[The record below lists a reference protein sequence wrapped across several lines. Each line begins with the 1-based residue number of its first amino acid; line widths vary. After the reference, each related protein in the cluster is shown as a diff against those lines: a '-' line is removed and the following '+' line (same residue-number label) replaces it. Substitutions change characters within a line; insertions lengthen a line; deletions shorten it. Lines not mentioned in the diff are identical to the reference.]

1 LASSTVKNGG
11 FVTAGKNRPI
21 WERHYPVTA
30 RDLLPPEPRAL
41 TALLDEAKHAFPD
54 RPCLT
59 LEDWTLNYGE
69 VAQLVARLGAGLAQ
83 LDFRMGDRIGYM
95 GPPHPLF
102 TLGCFAMWHIG
113 AVYVGLNPLYS
124 ADRLA
129 RQCLDSGLKAIITL
143 DEPGLLAKAHEIR
156 ELIGQ
161 PCQLLVASFRQD
173 PRQATETNEPFGQGN
188 IWAIANLL
196 AADASVE
203 RATFDP
209 VTQPAVLQFTGGT
222 TGTPK
227 AAVLTH
233 FNLLTNAAQMVSW
246 YPRLKPGCEVMLSA
260 APVTHAGGIG
270 PVQNFTVQLAGELVS
285 LPRFDPMTT
294 LDLIEKRKIT
304 ILLMAPTMAIAL
316 LEAARERSID
326 WSGVKCVQCG
336 AGPVPAELK
345 ARFLQATGHWITTL
359 YGMSETAPA
368 VVYSP
373 PDRMVAECTG
383 VPLPFTEIEIR
394 KVDDPHQRVAAGEV
408 GEICLRGPQVMK
420 EYWRNREATSEA
432 FVDGFFR
439 SGDLGLISED
449 GLVTVSDRLK
459 DIIIAGGYNIYPAD
473 VENAI
478 LGHPAVREVAVIGV
492 PDEYRGETAKA
503 IVSLRGEERLDLDE
517 LKKFLSGRL
526 SPMEIPTIL
535 SIVDE
540 IPRNENMKI
549 SRLDLRELERLAPR

>member
-1 LASSTVKNGG
+1 M
-11 FVTAGKNRPI
+11 TADKNRPV
-21 WERHYPVTA
+21 WERYYPATA
-30 RDLLPPEPRAL
+30 RDLALPEPRPL
-41 TALLDEAKHAFPD
+41 TALLDHSAYSFPD

-59 LEDWTLNYGE
+59 LEDWTLSYGE
-69 VAQLVARLGAGLAQ
+69 VTLLASRLGAGLAQ
-83 LDFRMGDRIGYM
+83 MVVMPGDRIGYM
-95 GPPHPLF
+95 GPPHPVF

-129 RQCLDSGLKAIITL
+129 GQCIDSGLKAIITL
-143 DEPGLLAKAHEIR
+143 DEPSLLAKAHQIR
-156 ELIGQ
+156 ELIEQ
-161 PCQLLVASFRQD
+161 PVSFLVGSFRKD
-173 PRQATETNEPFGQGN
+173 PREAIAPNHPFGPGGV
-188 IWAIANLL
+188 WAISDLL
-196 AADASVE
+196 AADAAVA

-246 YPRLKPGCEVMLSA
+246 YPQLEPGREVMLSA

-285 LPRFDPMTT
+285 LPRFDPMKT

-316 LEAARERSID
+316 LEAARERPID

-345 ARFLQATGHWITTL
+345 ARFMQATGHWVTTL

-373 PDRMVAECTG
+373 SDRALAEYTG
-383 VPLPFTEIEIR
+383 VPLPFTEVEIR
-394 KVDDPHQRVAAGEV
+394 KVNDPHQRAAVGEV

-420 EYWRNREATSEA
+420 GYWRNEEANSEA
-432 FVDGFFR
+432 IVDGFFR
-439 SGDLGLISED
+439 SGDLGSMNED
-449 GLVTVSDRLK
+449 GLLTVSDRLK

-473 VENAI
+473 VESAI
-478 LGHPAVREVAVIGV
+478 LGHPAVREAAVIGV

-503 IVSLRGEERLDLDE
+503 IVSLRAGEQLDLDE

>member
-1 LASSTVKNGG
+1 M
-11 FVTAGKNRPI
+11 TAGKNRPI
-21 WERHYPVTA
+21 WERHYPSTA
-30 RDLLPPEPRAL
+30 RGLSPPEPRAL
-41 TALLDEAKHAFPD
+41 TTLLDDAAHSFPD

-59 LEDWTLNYGE
+59 LEDWTLSYGD
-69 VAQLVARLGAGLAQ
+69 VAQLASRLGAGLAQ
-83 LDFRMGDRIGYM
+83 MGVRPGDRIGYM

-113 AVYVGLNPLYS
+113 AIYVGLNPLYS

-129 RQCLDSGLKAIITL
+129 GQCIDSGVKAIITL
-143 DEPGLLAKAHEIR
+143 DEPRLLAKGHQIR
-156 ELIGQ
+156 ELIEQ
-161 PCQLLVASFRQD
+161 PVPFLAGSFRKD
-173 PRQATETNEPFGQGN
+173 PREAIDPDEPFGQGDV
-188 IWAIANLL
+188 WPIAELL
-196 AADASVE
+196 AADAAVE

-209 VTQPAVLQFTGGT
+209 ATQPAVLQFTGGT
-222 TGTPK
+222 SGTPK

-246 YPRLKPGCEVMLSA
+246 YPQLKPGREVMLSA

-285 LPRFDPMTT
+285 LPRFDPMKT
-294 LDLIEKRKIT
+294 LDLIEERKIT

-316 LEAARERSID
+316 LEAARERPID

-373 PDRMVAECTG
+373 SDPTLAECTG
-383 VPLPFTEIEIR
+383 VPLPFTQVEIR
-394 KVDDPHQRVAAGEV
+394 QIDDPHQRAATGEV

-420 EYWRNREATSEA
+420 EYWGNPEATSKA

-439 SGDLGLISED
+439 SGDLGFMSED

-478 LGHPAVREVAVIGV
+478 LGHPAVREAAVIGV

-503 IVSLRGEERLDLDE
+503 IVSLRGNAQLDLDE
-517 LKKFLSGRL
+517 LKEFLSNRL

-549 SRLDLRELERLAPR
+549 SRLDLRERESLAPH

>member
-1 LASSTVKNGG
+1 M
-11 FVTAGKNRPI
+11 TADKNRPV
-21 WERHYPVTA
+21 WERHYPATA
-30 RDLLPPEPRAL
+30 RDLAPPEPRAL
-41 TALLDEAKHAFPD
+41 TALLDDAAYSFPD

-59 LEDWTLNYGE
+59 VEDWTLSYGE
-69 VAQLVARLGAGLAQ
+69 VALLASRLGAGLAQ
-83 LDFRMGDRIGYM
+83 MGVMPGDRIGYM
-95 GPPHPLF
+95 GPPHPVF

-129 RQCLDSGLKAIITL
+129 GQCIDSGLKAIITL
-143 DEPGLLAKAHEIR
+143 DEPSLLAKAHQIR

-161 PCQLLVASFRQD
+161 PVSFLVGSFRKD
-173 PRQATETNEPFGQGN
+173 PREATDPNEPFGQGDV
-188 IWAIANLL
+188 WAISDLL

-209 VTQPAVLQFTGGT
+209 ATQPAVLQFTGGT

-246 YPRLKPGCEVMLSA
+246 YPQLKPGREVMLSA

-285 LPRFDPMTT
+285 LPRFNPMKT
-294 LDLIEKRKIT
+294 LDLIEERKVT
-304 ILLMAPTMAIAL
+304 ILLMAPTMAVAL
-316 LEAARERSID
+316 LEAARERPID

-373 PDRMVAECTG
+373 SDRALAEYTG
-383 VPLPFTEIEIR
+383 VPLPFTEVEIR
-394 KVDDPHQRVAAGEV
+394 KVDDPHQRAAAGEV
-408 GEICLRGPQVMK
+408 GEICLRGPQVMQG
-420 EYWRNREATSEA
+420 YWRNQEATSDA

-439 SGDLGLISED
+439 SGDLGSMNED
-449 GLVTVSDRLK
+449 GLLTVSDRLK

-473 VENAI
+473 VESAI
-478 LGHPAVREVAVIGV
+478 LGHPAVREAAVIGV

-503 IVSLRGEERLDLDE
+503 IVSLRAGEQLDLDE

>member
-1 LASSTVKNGG
+1 M
-11 FVTAGKNRPI
+11 TADKNRPV
-21 WERHYPVTA
+21 WVTHYPSTA
-30 RDLLPPEPRAL
+30 RDLSPPEPRAL
-41 TALLDEAKHAFPD
+41 TALLDEAAQSFPE

-59 LEDWTLNYGE
+59 LEDWTLSYGD
-69 VAQLVARLGAGLAQ
+69 VALLASRLGAGLAQ
-83 LDFRMGDRIGYM
+83 MGVMPGDRIGYM

-102 TLGCFAMWHIG
+102 TLSCFAMWNIG

-124 ADRLA
+124 AERLA
-129 RQCLDSGLKAIITL
+129 GQCIDSGLKAIITL
-143 DEPGLLAKAHEIR
+143 DEPRLLAKTHHIR
-156 ELIGQ
+156 ELIVQ
-161 PCQLLVASFRQD
+161 PVSFLVGSFRKD
-173 PRQATETNEPFGQGN
+173 PREATHPNEPLGQGEV
-188 IWAIANLL
+188 WLIADLL
-196 AADASVE
+196 AADGAVE

-209 VTQPAVLQFTGGT
+209 ATQPAVLQFTGGT

-246 YPRLKPGCEVMLSA
+246 YPQLKPGREVMLSA

-285 LPRFDPMTT
+285 LPRFDPMKT
-294 LDLIEKRKIT
+294 LDLIEERKIT

-316 LEAARERSID
+316 LEAARERPID
-326 WSGVKCVQCG
+326 WSGVKCIQCG

-345 ARFLQATGHWITTL
+345 VRFLRNTGHWITTL

-373 PDRMVAECTG
+373 SDRTLAEYTG
-383 VPLPFTEIEIR
+383 VPLPFTEVEIR
-394 KVDDPHQRVAAGEV
+394 KVDDSHQRAAAGEV

-420 EYWRNREATSEA
+420 GYWRNQEATSKA

-439 SGDLGLISED
+439 SGDLGSMSED

-478 LGHPAVREVAVIGV
+478 LGHPAVREAAVIGV

-503 IVSLRGEERLDLDE
+503 IVSLRGGEELDLE
-517 LKKFLSGRL
+517 KLKAFLSSRL

-549 SRLDLRELERLAPR
+549 SRMDLRERDALDSG

>member
-1 LASSTVKNGG
+1 M
-11 FVTAGKNRPI
+11 TADKNRPV
-21 WERHYPVTA
+21 WERYYPATA
-30 RDLLPPEPRAL
+30 RDLALPEPQPL
-41 TALLDEAKHAFPD
+41 SALLDNSAYSFPD

-59 LEDWTLNYGE
+59 LDDWTLSYAE
-69 VAQLVARLGAGLAQ
+69 VALLASRLGAGLAQ
-83 LDFRMGDRIGYM
+83 MGVMPGDRIGYM
-95 GPPHPLF
+95 GPPHPIF

-129 RQCLDSGLKAIITL
+129 GQCIDSGLKAIITL
-143 DEPGLLAKAHEIR
+143 DEPSLLAKAHQIR
-156 ELIGQ
+156 ELIEQ
-161 PCQLLVASFRQD
+161 PVSFLVGSFRKD
-173 PRQATETNEPFGQGN
+173 PRKPISPNHPFGPSN
-188 IWAIANLL
+188 VWAISDLL
-196 AADASVE
+196 AADAAVA

-246 YPRLKPGCEVMLSA
+246 YPQLEPGREVMLSA

-285 LPRFDPMTT
+285 LPRFDPMKT
-294 LDLIEKRKIT
+294 LDLIEERKIT

-316 LEAARERSID
+316 LEAARQRPID

-345 ARFLQATGHWITTL
+345 ARFLQATGHWVTTL

-373 PDRMVAECTG
+373 SDRALAEYTG
-383 VPLPFTEIEIR
+383 VPLPFTEVEIR
-394 KVDDPHQRVAAGEV
+394 KVNDPHQRAAVGEV

-420 EYWRNREATSEA
+420 GYWRNEEANSQA
-432 FVDGFFR
+432 IVDGFFR
-439 SGDLGLISED
+439 SGDLGSMNED
-449 GLVTVSDRLK
+449 GLLTVSDRLK

-473 VENAI
+473 VESAI
-478 LGHPAVREVAVIGV
+478 LGHPAVREAAVIGV

-503 IVSLRGEERLDLDE
+503 IVSLRAGEQLDLDE
-517 LKKFLSGRL
+517 LKRFLSGRL

>member
-1 LASSTVKNGG
+1 MTASQT
-11 FVTAGKNRPI
+11 RPV
-21 WERHYPVTA
+21 WEIYYPSTA
-30 RDLLPPEPRAL
+30 RDLSPPEPRAL
-41 TALLDEAKHAFPD
+41 TALLDDAAMAFPD
-54 RPCLT
+54 RPCVT
-59 LEDWTLNYGE
+59 LEDWTLSYAE
-69 VAQLVARLGAGLAQ
+69 VARLASRLGAALAA
-83 LDFRMGDRIGYM
+83 MGVSPGDRIGYM

-102 TLGCFAMWHIG
+102 TLGCFAIWHIG
-113 AVYVGLNPLYS
+113 AIYVGLNPLYS

-129 RQCLDSGLKAIITL
+129 GQCLDSGLKAVITL
-143 DEPGLLAKAHEIR
+143 DEPGLLAKAQQIR
-156 ELIGQ
+156 TLIGQ
-161 PCQLLVASFRQD
+161 PVPFLVGSFTRD
-173 PRQATETNEPFGQGN
+173 PREAIDPNQSSGQADLRP
-188 IWAIANLL
+188 IADLL
-196 AADASVE
+196 AADAAVA
-203 RATFDP
+203 RAAFDP
-209 VTQPAVLQFTGGT
+209 VSQPAVLQFTGGT
-222 TGTPK
+222 TGSPK

-233 FNLLTNAAQMVSW
+233 FNLLTNATQMVSW
-246 YPRLKPGCEVMLSA
+246 YPQLAPGKEVMLSA

-270 PVQNFTVQLAGELVS
+270 PVQNFAVQLAAELVS
-285 LPRFDPMTT
+285 LPRFDPMKA
-294 LDLIEKRKIT
+294 LDLIEERKIS

-316 LEAARERSID
+316 LEAARKRPID
-326 WSGVKCVQCG
+326 WSGLKCVQCG

-345 ARFLQATGHWITTL
+345 ARFLEATGHWITTL

-373 PDRMVAECTG
+373 PDRKLANCTG
-383 VPLPFTEIEIR
+383 VPLPFTEVEIR
-394 KVDDPHQRVAAGEV
+394 RIGDPHQRAAANEV

-420 EYWRNREATSEA
+420 EYWRNPDATGQA

-439 SGDLGLISED
+439 SGDLGSMSED

-492 PDEYRGETAKA
+492 PDAYRGETAKA
-503 IVSLRGEERLDLDE
+503 IVSLRADEQLDLKD
-517 LKKFLSGRL
+517 LRAFLADRL

-549 SRLDLRELERLAPR
+549 SRLDLREREAATPG